1 MRRDRQIRMHLPDL
15 AALLGHPDRVDRF
28 GIGVR
33 AGIVAES
40 AAARLNR
47 AAFGFRAR
55 PSAEIASESS
65 QTFLVVSRFHRA
77 IGVITIV
84 AGAVFLLCIMLLK
97 VEERRLDAAVMRFVG
112 VRRRTI
118 FAALLLEA
126 ALVAVAGSAFGV
138 VLAWVAGAAT
148 NAYYQRLFDT
158 RLVFSLVTPGIVG
171 FSVALSL
178 VLGLAAGALAAWRL
192 VRTPPWCSGA
202 EPDADRLGHPEP
214 RRGIRS
220 APRSRCSGIAVASA
234 MLLDMVMLSGGLE
247 RSFERLLLGRGYQ
260 IRLTPKGTLPF
271 DTEATLSRASAVIA
285 EVRADPGVAAAGGVL
300 GGSLYARS
308 GDSLVTLFGYGIDPS
323 AQALYEVT
331 RGRRSRAGRH
341 ARASC

>member
-1 MRRDRQIRMHLPDL
+1 VIARLASALLLACSSAPPLLAAAQGVAVERRLAEELDLQVGDTVRIGPSVDSLRLTAVVAAVYEPRPDPSGVMRGDRQIRMHLPDL

-28 GIGVR
+28 GIALR
-33 AGIVAES
+33 AGAAPES
-40 AAARLNR
+40 AASRINR
-47 AAFGFRAR
+47 AAFGYRAR
-55 PSAEIASESS
+55 PSVEIASESS

-126 ALVAVAGSAFGV
+126 ALVAVAGSALGV
-138 VLAWVAGAAT
+138 SLAWAAGAAT

-192 VRTPPWCSGA
+192 VRTPP
-202 EPDADRLGHPEP
+202 
-214 RRGIRS
+214 
-220 APRSRCSGIAVASA
+220 
-234 MLLDMVMLSGGLE
+234 MVLW
-247 RSFERLLLGRGYQ
+247 GR
-260 IRLTPKGTLPF
+260 
-271 DTEATLSRASAVIA
+271 A
-285 EVRADPGVAAAGGVL
+285 
-300 GGSLYARS
+300 
-308 GDSLVTLFGYGIDPS
+308 
-323 AQALYEVT
+323 
-331 RGRRSRAGRH
+331 
-341 ARASC
+341 